1 MKPTVV
7 KTEAQYR
14 EYMDRIQELV
24 LRDPTPDS
32 EEGSELEL
40 LSVLVGDFEDKR
52 YVFESPDPVEA
63 VQFRMLE
70 QDLKQVDLIPYF
82 GSRSRVSEFLSRR
95 RPLTVNMIREL
106 SHGLGISASILIQ
119 DSTKNPSPQ
128 SDEGID
134 LDWRKFP
141 FKEMASRGWIKLE
154 SRRPSIEN
162 SIEAVQKF
170 IEKSMGGAKPGVLA
184 RRTIR
189 GDAFSDQAMYALTAW
204 QARVL
209 QKAKEPAFQP
219 DNKFTYKSINEGFL
233 KELVALSRYDDGPVK
248 AVKTLRSV
256 GIAVVFEE
264 HLSKTKL
271 DGAAMLS
278 KSGMPVIGL
287 TLRFDRLDNFWFTL
301 LHECVHIW
309 KHLDKPGDVILD
321 RILDKESNDEIEK
334 EANRYARDL
343 LISRADWRSS
353 TIRQAPTR
361 SGILRFAEELNVH
374 PAIVAGRVQKET
386 ENYAAFSDMVGR
398 GELKRLFN

>member
-24 LRDPTPDS
+24 LLDPTSDTA
-32 EEGSELEL
+32 EGAELEL

-106 SHGLGISASILIQ
+106 SHGLGISATVLIQ
-119 DSTKNPSPQ
+119 DSIKNPSPQ
-128 SDEGID
+128 SEEGID

-141 FKEMASRGWIKLE
+141 FKEMVSRGWIRLE

-170 IEKSMGGAKPGVLA
+170 IENSMGGVKPGVLA

-209 QKAKEPAFQP
+209 QKAKEPNFQP
-219 DNKFTYKSINEGFL
+219 DRKFTYKSINEDFL
-233 KELVALSRYDDGPVK
+233 KELVALSRFDDGPVK
-248 AVKTLRSV
+248 AVKTLRSI

-343 LISRADWRSS
+343 LISRADWRSA

-361 SGILRFAEELNVH
+361 AGILRFAEELNVH

-386 ENYAAFSDMVGR
+386 ENYAAFSDLVGR
-398 GELKRLFN
+398 GELKKLFN

>member
-1 MKPTVV
+1 
-7 KTEAQYR
+7 
-14 EYMDRIQELV
+14 MDRIQELV
-24 LRDPTPDS
+24 LLDPAPDS
-32 EEGSELEL
+32 EEGSELDL

-119 DSTKNPSPQ
+119 DSTKNQLPQ
-128 SDEGID
+128 PDEGID
-134 LDWRKFP
+134 IDWKKFP

-154 SRRPSIEN
+154 IRRPSIEN
-162 SIEAVQKF
+162 SIEAVQEF
-170 IEKSMGGAKPGVLA
+170 IEKSMGGAKHGVLA

-209 QKAKEPAFQP
+209 QKAKEPEFQP
-219 DNKFTYKSINEGFL
+219 DSKFTYKSINESFL
-233 KELVALSRYDDGPVK
+233 KELVTLSRYDDGPVK

-278 KSGMPVIGL
+278 RSGMPVIGL

-301 LHECVHIW
+301 LHECVHVW

-343 LISRADWRSS
+343 LISRADWRSA
-353 TIRQAPTR
+353 TIRQAPTK
-361 SGILRFAEELNVH
+361 SGILRFAEELNIH

-398 GELKRLFN
+398 GELKKLFD